1 LVPSGN
7 KFKFKEYKKQARIMQ
22 RFTVSSTF
30 QYLRQLRRFI
40 TMGSAWVVAV
50 GLLVLAP
57 LFNPSAALAAETTGN
72 WNLDDGA
79 GHRLGAVLFE
89 RSDINSPSG
98 LRLRLNAETAGL
110 KLDHVHPLILKD
122 GVQQTWSLANL
133 SKELL
138 TTVCGAIPVDSSQYN
153 AGCLDPIPVDGLLMH
168 IIVPSSAGDLNFAL
182 APGQVQTLHSLTQVT
197 KGCS

>member
-1 LVPSGN
+1 
-7 KFKFKEYKKQARIMQ
+7 MQ
-22 RFTVSSTF
+22 KLTVSPAFS
-30 QYLRQLRRFI
+30 YLRQLRRFI
-40 TMGSAWVVAV
+40 AKGSAWLVAV
-50 GLLVLAP
+50 GLLMLAP
-57 LFNPSAALAAETTGN
+57 LLTPSAAFAADTTGN

-110 KLDHVHPLILKD
+110 KLDHVHPLELND
-122 GVQQTWSLANL
+122 GVQQTWKLDNL
-133 SKELL
+133 SQELL
-138 TTVCGAIPVDSSQYN
+138 TTANGAIPVDSSQYN
-153 AGCLDPIPVDGLLMH
+153 AGCLDPIPVDGLPMH

-197 KGCS
+197 KGCT